1 MARGRVGGTRS
12 KVRGAVG
19 SEIYTIG
26 KDGEGRLT
34 QIVSARPDSR
44 AYSNTPAQAKNR
56 CIMGM
61 IHRMFHFLPD
71 YIRQGYS
78 GIPEGTLSF
87 QHFAKINYNNLRKDF
102 EEHFSGD
109 NVFSWK
115 KKHVLIPPAGP
126 WILIQSDL
134 PAFKIN
140 GRIVGDALGCMFD
153 FDTFGVSG
161 HITLGEALNQWG
173 LKLNDRL
180 HVVVFSTNVETGEV
194 RLHDFVYQVNPQLP
208 VNMYL
213 DEDWKMP
220 LFLTSWTSIEPW
232 ELDYEKGIIRFVVD
246 DGDIYAGWQC
256 MDVGVFVET
265 RSESTIQLTS
275 CQFQDVFIR
284 FRPRVDRVPA
294 EWIFDSWLN
303 NG

>member
-26 KDGEGRLT
+26 KNDDGRLT
-34 QIVSARPDSR
+34 QIVSARPESR

-61 IHRMFHFLPD
+61 IHRMFHFLPE
-71 YIRQGYS
+71 YIQQGYT
-78 GIPEGTLSF
+78 GIPAGTLSF
-87 QHFAKINYNNLRKDF
+87 QHFAKINYDNLRQDF
-102 EEHFSGD
+102 ENNFSGD
-109 NVFSWK
+109 NVFSWQK
-115 KKHVLIPPAGP
+115 KRVFNPPAGP

-134 PAFKIN
+134 PAFRIN
-140 GRIVGDALGCMFD
+140 GRISGDALGCMFD
-153 FDTFGVSG
+153 FDTYGVSG
-161 HITLGEALNQWG
+161 HVTLGDALIQWG
-173 LKLNDRL
+173 LKLNDLL
-180 HVVVFSTNVETGEV
+180 HVVVFTTHVETGEV
-194 RLHDFVYQVNPQLP
+194 HLYDFVYRVNPQLP

-220 LFLTSWTSIEPW
+220 LFLTSWTYTEPW
-232 ELDYEKGIIRFVVD
+232 DLDLKTGAIRFYVD
-246 DGDIYAGWQC
+246 DADEYAGWQC

-265 RSESTIQLTS
+265 RGDSATQLTS

-284 FRPRVDRVPA
+284 TLPRVERVPA

-303 NG
+303 NE